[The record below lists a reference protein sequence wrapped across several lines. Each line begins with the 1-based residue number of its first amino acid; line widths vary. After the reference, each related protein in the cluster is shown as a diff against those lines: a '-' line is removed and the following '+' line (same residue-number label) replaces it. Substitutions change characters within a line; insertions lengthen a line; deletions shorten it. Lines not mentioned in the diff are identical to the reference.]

1 MDDSPSSFGCPISL
15 YNVQSVKWTSQ
26 VLWGRPVILD
36 PPKRFCSKY
45 MTSLRPSLFLKAKLE
60 QIFFVTTFG
69 KIPEAMQNPGPTFL
83 DTKPHCSTKPKNM
96 FCLGLLIIPKYYH
109 HTVFKNS
116 QKYRIS
122 VFQFWPFYTNFFLTE
137 IDLVR
142 PQASGFEWDFL
153 CDFKTPCFLIKMH
166 GPTLILHQ

>member
-122 VFQFWPFYTNFFLTE
+122 VFQFWPFPPILFLLKLTC
-137 IDLVR
+137 LVTLLDR
-142 PQASGFEWDFL
+142 KLQILNETFYVTLKHCVFL
-153 CDFKTPCFLIKMH
+153 
-166 GPTLILHQ
+166 